1 MNELTFMMVFMSDC
15 NLPPVSGVIPASSI
29 SYSSREVQVWL
40 GRRHLSSPE
49 LDLFIVIVKIMI
61 IITIIGIE
69 VVMIRKRQRW
79 R

>member
-1 MNELTFMMVFMSDC
+1 MVMMVFMSDC

-40 GRRHLSSPE
+40 GRRRLSSPE
-49 LDLFIVIVKIMI
+49 LDLFIVIVIIIII

-69 VVMIRKRQRW
+69 VVVIRKRQRW